1 MSPEDLKLY
10 ALSDASAPPM
20 VRMVALERI
29 TLEGCTVLE
38 DDGDLTLK
46 KGSDP
51 AVTGFILRGQMF
63 ACEPDLAAMLHC
75 QGSALIERPPPEVPA
90 PAAPTA
96 PRVRPEDIEAEI
108 AGEHYFTAAQGVDGA
123 CYRIHDPN
131 DRTRLSLVTIC
142 VLELSNGCVVLGK
155 SVVISPENFDAAKGR
170 EIARKNAIDQ
180 IWPLLGF
187 RLLDRLAGTEAARI
201 AELEAVCA
209 EQDRRLAAINA
220 ARYL

>member
-1 MSPEDLKLY
+1 MSPED
-10 ALSDASAPPM
+10 
-20 VRMVALERI
+20 
-29 TLEGCTVLE
+29 
-38 DDGDLTLK
+38 
-46 KGSDP
+46 
-51 AVTGFILRGQMF
+51 Q
-63 ACEPDLAAMLHC
+63 
-75 QGSALIERPPPEVPA
+75 PA
-90 PAAPTA
+90 PA

-108 AGEHYFTAAQGVDGA
+108 AGEHYFTADQGVAGA
-123 CYRIHDPN
+123 CYRIHNPN

-142 VLELSNGCVVLGK
+142 VLELRNRCVVLGK

-201 AELEAVCA
+201 AELEAVIA